1 MENTN
6 QINKVNHL
14 LHDGGEMGELIR
26 SMDWSNSPLGP
37 IEKWPQSLLTSLN
50 LCLSST
56 FPILIAWGPE
66 TIQFYN
72 DAYRPICGAKH
83 PASMGMNFR
92 VCWETA
98 LPVVGDAFSKTE
110 NGEGTYIKDQ
120 QMFLDRYGYLEESF
134 MTFSFAPI
142 RDEAGKVGGIFHPIT
157 ETTDKMLSAR
167 RTQILRN
174 LSAATGKSKTLSDIL
189 FHASEQYHDY
199 QFDLP
204 FLAIYKLNGDHASA
218 SLLSLTG
225 MSDEPLF
232 PSEIALDEPGQFW
245 SLLTITNS
253 NGPVVI
259 DQMPFK
265 NINDQ
270 IGPFPEPPMK
280 AVAQSIHVS
289 GQKEAFGIMI
299 CGVSSRRALD
309 EDYLSFFDL
318 LKGTFNTAVS
328 NVYAY
333 EQEQKRA
340 EALAAIDRSKTAFFS
355 NVSHEFRTPLT
366 LMLGP
371 LEELLENS
379 DLSEKAI
386 AHAEAAHRNSLRLL
400 KLVNNLLDFSRVE
413 AGRLQGSY
421 QRTDIASV
429 TVDLASSFRSIIEKS
444 GMILEVNARPIDG
457 EIYVDR
463 QMWEKIVLNL
473 LSNAYKYT
481 LKGSIQ
487 VNLSESDRQI
497 ILTVSDT
504 GIGIAND
511 EIPHMF
517 ERFHRIENAGGRT
530 HEGSGIGLSLVKELV
545 LLHGGE
551 ISVESQL
558 GAGSNFSVSIP
569 KGKAHLPPSQIL
581 EKASPNG
588 TPSLRGA
595 FIKEALSLLDEHHDS
610 ETISVPQTMETSR
623 SILVVDDNRDMR
635 NYLSG
640 LFGSTHRVRQ
650 ASNGQQALE
659 LIADEMPDLVLSD
672 MMMPVMDGKELLR
685 QLRLNPATHR
695 LPFIFLS
702 ARAGEE
708 ARIEGLELGANDYL
722 VKPFAAAE
730 LITKVRGQ
738 LRQHASNLHA
748 EQQLKN
754 LFLQAPV
761 AIAIFRGPSHIL
773 EMANDMML
781 GYWKRSYEEIILKPF
796 GEDLA
801 DIMQEG
807 FPRIMDEVYRNG
819 KGYIS
824 PELAIKT
831 DSVEPEEPCYL
842 RVALEALRGED
853 DKIYGIMAI
862 ATDLSEQ
869 VNSRKRIEH
878 TEERLRLA
886 IDSAEMGTWDLNLN
900 RSELHTSSRTNELF
914 GLEEDELTLDRK
926 MLLVIDEDRQR
937 VSEAMSVA
945 LRNHS
950 DGHYEQEYGIRK
962 ANTGELRYLKAT
974 GKTTFD
980 EKGEAS
986 RFSGTIIDVTEGR
999 ADQERR
1005 NDFIAMASHE
1015 LRTPLTSISAY
1026 LQLGKHMTSG
1036 EGNERLQSIIDKA
1049 SQQASKMARLVTDL
1063 LDMSKLEAGK
1073 LKLDIQSLEISE
1085 MVKSSIEDL
1094 RPILGR
1100 NEIVFDAG
1108 IQARVSA
1115 DKEKLEQV
1123 MSNLLSNAIKYS
1135 PDGGKILVYIIP
1147 LEKKVRVCIKDEGIG
1162 ISQND
1167 IEKLFQRYFRSESL
1181 DRSISGFG
1189 IGLYLC
1195 QEIITRHG
1203 GEIGVESMPGLGS
1216 TFYFDLPVLDAF

>member
-1 MENTN
+1 MESTDK
-6 QINKVNHL
+6 INKADHL
-14 LHDGGEMGELIR
+14 LHDGGKMGELIR
-26 SMDWSNSPLGP
+26 SMDWSDSPLGP

-72 DAYRPICGAKH
+72 DAYRPICGVKH

-92 VCWETA
+92 ICWETA

-142 RDEAGKVGGIFHPIT
+142 RDEMGKVGGIFHPIT

-174 LSAATGKSKTLSDIL
+174 LSAATGKSKTLSDIM
-189 FHASEQYHDY
+189 FHVSEQYQDY

-204 FLAIYKLNGDHASA
+204 FLAIYKFDEDLKSA

-225 MSDEPLF
+225 VSDDQLF
-232 PSEIALDEPGQFW
+232 PSEITLNEPGQPW
-245 SLLTITNS
+245 AWATIANS
-253 NGPVVI
+253 NGPTVI
-259 DQMPFK
+259 DQMPFG
-265 NINDQ
+265 NIKTQ
-270 IGPFPEPPMK
+270 IGPFPEPPIH
-280 AVAQSIHVS
+280 AVGQPIHIS
-289 GQKEAFGIMI
+289 GHKDAFGFMI
-299 CGVSSRRALD
+299 SGVSSRRALD

-318 LKGTFNTAVS
+318 LRGTFNTAVS

-333 EQEQKRA
+333 EQELKRA

-371 LEELLENS
+371 LEELLQNN
-379 DLSEKAI
+379 DLPEKANS
-386 AHAEAAHRNSLRLL
+386 HAQAAHRNALRLL
-400 KLVNNLLDFSRVE
+400 KLVNNLLEFSRVE

-421 QRTDIASV
+421 QRTDV
-429 TVDLASSFRSIIEKS
+429 TAVTIDLASSFRSIIEKS
-444 GMILEVNARPIDG
+444 GMILEVNARPVMG
-457 EIYVDR
+457 EIYLDR

-481 LKGSIQ
+481 LKGAIR
-487 VNLSESDRQI
+487 VNLSESEHQI
-497 ILTVSDT
+497 SLSVSDT
-504 GIGIAND
+504 GIGIAHN

-551 ISVESQL
+551 ISLESQL
-558 GAGSNFSVSIP
+558 GTGSTFWVTIP
-569 KGKAHLPPSQIL
+569 KGKDHLPPAQIL
-581 EKASPNG
+581 EPTSPNE
-588 TPSLRGA
+588 TASLRGA
-595 FIKEALSLLDEHHDS
+595 FIKEALSLLDEHHDT
-610 ETISVPQTMETSR
+610 EKIYDPKAVETSS
-623 SILVVDDNRDMR
+623 SILIVDDNRDMR

-640 LFGSTHRVRQ
+640 LFGSVHQVRQ

-659 LIADEMPDLVLSD
+659 LIAYEMPDLVLSD
-672 MMMPVMDGKELLR
+672 MMMPVMDGKEFLR
-685 QLRLNPATHR
+685 QLRLDPATQR

-708 ARIEGLELGANDYL
+708 ARIEGLELGATDYL

-730 LITKVRGQ
+730 LLTKVRNQ
-738 LRQHASNLHA
+738 LRQRASDLHS

-761 AIAIFRGPSHIL
+761 AIATFRGPNHIL
-773 EMANDMML
+773 EMANEMML
-781 GYWKRSYEEIILKPF
+781 GYWKKSSHDVILKPF
-796 GEDLA
+796 GNDLA
-801 DIMQEG
+801 NIMQDN
-807 FPRIMDEVYRNG
+807 FPRIMDEVYRSG
-819 KGYIS
+819 KGHVF
-824 PELAIKT
+824 PELTIE
-831 DSVEPEEPCYL
+831 SNSEEPGYVM
-842 RVALEALRGED
+842 VALEALRNENN
-853 DKIYGIMAI
+853 KIYGIMAI

-869 VNSRKRIEH
+869 VTSRKRIEY

-886 IDSAEMGTWDLNLN
+886 IDSADMGTWDLNLN
-900 RSELHTSSRTNELF
+900 RSELHTSLRTNELY
-914 GLEEDELTLDRK
+914 GLGENELTLERQIALIIEDDRK
-926 MLLVIDEDRQR
+926 RIT
-937 VSEAMSVA
+937 AA
-945 LRNHS
+945 LSTALSKDSGGN
-950 DGHYEQEYGIRK
+950 YQQEYGIRK
-962 ANTGELRYLKAT
+962 ANTGELRYLRAT

-986 RFSGTIIDVTEGR
+986 RFAGTIIDVTESR

-1026 LQLGKHMTSG
+1026 LQLSKYMTSG
-1036 EGNERLQSIIDKA
+1036 DGNERLQSIIDKA
-1049 SQQASKMARLVTDL
+1049 SNQTAKMARLVTDL

-1073 LKLDIQSLEISE
+1073 LRLNIQSLEISE
-1085 MVKSSIEDL
+1085 LIMSAIDDL

-1108 IQARVSA
+1108 IQATVPA
-1115 DKEKLEQV
+1115 DKEKIEQV

-1135 PDGGKILVYIIP
+1135 PDGGNILVYIVP
-1147 LEKKVRVCIKDEGIG
+1147 LEKKVRICIKDEGIG

-1181 DRSISGFG
+1181 DRTISGFG

-1195 QEIITRHG
+1195 HEIITRHG
-1203 GEIGVESMPGLGS
+1203 GEIGVESTPGLGS
-1216 TFYFDLPVLDAF
+1216 TFYFDLPVLDEL